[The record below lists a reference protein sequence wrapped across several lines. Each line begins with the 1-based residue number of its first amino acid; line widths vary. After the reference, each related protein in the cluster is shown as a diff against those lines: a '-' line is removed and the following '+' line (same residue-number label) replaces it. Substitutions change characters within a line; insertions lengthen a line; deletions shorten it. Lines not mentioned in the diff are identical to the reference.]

1 MTKPSL
7 VDGHAIVYCDRAFR
21 TTYGKTA
28 HGLVRRTSRYE
39 VLSVIDGDCAGHDAA
54 DILPGVSRSVPIV
67 GNLRDALSDAE
78 RRGTPATHFVV
89 GVAPDG
95 GAASAELRRQ
105 VLQAIECGLNI
116 DSGLHT
122 FFSEDEELQAAATQH
137 GVVIRDV
144 RKPPPRSTLHFFSGK
159 IEQVNAQKIA
169 VLGTDS
175 AIGKRTTAWILVDAF
190 CARGRSA
197 CLVGTG
203 QTAWLQ
209 GAVHSVVMDALV
221 NDFVPGEIEHAVWS
235 AWNDLRPDVI
245 VIEGQGSLMNP
256 AYPGG
261 LEILGAGRPDQIVLQ
276 HVPGRVDYDGFPGY
290 PIHPIEQQIDAVE
303 LLSGKPVA
311 AITINAE
318 GLDPAEVPDRC
329 AELERRLGRPVR
341 DVLRQGAEEIVE
353 VLSRGQEA
361 GVPQL
366 RQADP

>member
-1 MTKPSL
+1 MT
-7 VDGHAIVYCDRAFR
+7 DGTAIIYCNHAFR

-28 HGLVRRTSRYE
+28 HGLVRRTDRYH
-39 VLSVIDGDCAGHDAA
+39 VASVIDAESAGRSAGDVIPGVARTIPIFASLCEAVDDAA
-54 DILPGVSRSVPIV
+54 
-67 GNLRDALSDAE
+67 

-95 GAASAELRRQ
+95 GAASQELRDH
-105 VLQAIECGLNI
+105 VLQAIEAGLNV
-116 DSGLHT
+116 DSGLHE
-122 FFSEDEELQAAATQH
+122 FFSDDATLAAAAEAR
-137 GVVIRDV
+137 GVTIRDV
-144 RKPPPRSTLHFFSGK
+144 RKPPERSTLHFFSGK
-159 IEQVNAQKIA
+159 IEQVEAHKIA

-190 CARGRSA
+190 SAAGQKA

-209 GAVHSVVMDALV
+209 GARYGVVIDALV

-235 AWNDLRPDVI
+235 AWHELRPKGL
-245 VIEGQGSLMNP
+245 VIEGRGSLMNP

-276 HVPGRVDYDGFPGY
+276 HAPGRLEYDGFPGY
-290 PIHPIEQQIDAVE
+290 RIQPIEQQIEVIE

-311 AITINAE
+311 AITINGE
-318 GLDPAEVPDRC
+318 GLAPEEIPERC

-341 DVLRQGAEEIVE
+341 DVLRNGAAGLVD
-353 VLSRGQEA
+353 VLTPRCGKRIA
-361 GVPQL
+361 C
-366 RQADP
+366 